1 MIVALVFFGGA
12 GGAVLRYL
20 ADRSV
25 TGWRDRARP
34 GDLFPYGTLLVNVI
48 GCFILGVIT
57 AGALDAHW
65 GGRVVALL
73 GTGLCGGLTTFST
86 FAVESVQLERH
97 RRPIVMLAYLALS
110 LLLGIGAAQLGWLV
124 G

>member
-1 MIVALVFFGGA
+1 MTLTLIFLGGA
-12 GGAVLRYL
+12 LGSVLRYL
-20 ADRSV
+20 TDRSV
-25 TGWRDRARP
+25 TGWRERVRP

-48 GCFILGVIT
+48 GCFILGVVT
-57 AGALDAHW
+57 AGSVDAHW
-65 GGRVVALL
+65 GGRVVALV

-86 FAVESVQLERH
+86 FAVESVQLRRH
-97 RRPIVMLAYLALS
+97 RRAGVMLAYLAAS